1 MLTKIRRD
9 KYVHE
14 HHAYETKATTT
25 KNAGYVNVGEPF
37 SNKSGDI

>member
-1 MLTKIRRD
+1 MSIMLMKQ
-9 KYVHE
+9 KQQQQ
-14 HHAYETKATTT
+14 